1 MALEVTAKGM
11 GSSSGG
17 DEECGCYMEAIEI
30 RRGESPTAEAKQCLQ
45 SCRDQF
51 LETVSIEHET
61 SEGWKYICKDLT
73 SKTPSSRFWSLYWCD
88 TTFCGV
94 WINQTGGLQQD
105 PNVDLIINSCQ
116 DIGFHSVLDP
126 GPPPKDF
133 VCQTNEGGA
142 GLCSPTGVKIN
153 PMSTPSPPVIQEP
166 ISIPST
172 SGSATPLSSPA
183 LSSAATTPSLSTS
196 TATLT
201 TTDDA
206 TLITDPS
213 WLSATP
219 ARPTVAE
226 SFGLNNGT
234 TTSKGGLPMGVNAA
248 ISVCSV
254 TGFIVMVALAFLCLQ
269 RHKKHRSGLDDVR
282 GRSRSRLDNG
292 IAPRGSPTPLIA
304 SSHDSRP
311 LIPPLR
317 LRDRKLLP
325 SILRSGHNQS
335 PSPPLTPL
343 TPAHSHGGGGGGGHS
358 SVMFPSSPI
367 TSPTTNKLVP
377 RYERTPR
384 VHGTTGSL
392 PSLPPPA
399 LFGIHGSG
407 APRSRGSLSSY
418 GAGSTTG
425 PSSLRNEAFSFSG
438 TTSPP
443 PTSPTRPPRPHEGPL
458 EIPDLVKP
466 APFPF
471 GSRMNRSV
479 PSASPQPVSP
489 LSHTSSLAMGGSS
502 ASPMWNPARAVS
514 SPRDERASGDHHVV
528 GEYSGQD
535 RGSWGSWSDNG
546 YGDSYGNGNGN
557 GSGRKVASAIVGNS
571 GHATGALSPVRGAR
585 SISTCAVSPP
595 PRLPLRPMAISTM
608 SSAVSSSGPIG
619 FAVTGGPGRTSN
631 SAAVSTLHEEDGGLF

>member
-1 MALEVTAKGM
+1 MALEVAAKGM
-11 GSSSGG
+11 EGSRV
-17 DEECGCYMEAIEI
+17 DEECGCYVEAIEI
-30 RRGESPTAEAKQCLQ
+30 RAESPRAEAKQCLQ
-45 SCRDQF
+45 SCMDQF
-51 LETVSIEHET
+51 LETVSVDHET
-61 SEGWKYICKDLT
+61 PEGWKYLCKDLT
-73 SKTPSSRFWSLYWCD
+73 STTPSSRFWSLYWCD

-153 PMSTPSPPVIQEP
+153 PVSTPSPPVIQEP

-172 SGSATPLSSPA
+172 SGRATFLSTTAPL
-183 LSSAATTPSLSTS
+183 SLSTS
-196 TATLT
+196 TATST
-201 TTDDA
+201 TTDDVS
-206 TLITDPS
+206 LITDPS

-226 SFGLNNGT
+226 SFGVNNGT
-234 TTSKGGLPMGVNAA
+234 TTSKGGLSMGVKAA

-269 RHKKHRSGLDDVR
+269 RRRKHRSGLDDVR
-282 GRSRSRLDNG
+282 GRPRSRLDKG

-343 TPAHSHGGGGGGGHS
+343 TPAHSHGGGGPS

-377 RYERTPR
+377 RHERKPR
-384 VHGTTGSL
+384 VHGTSGSL

-399 LFGIHGSG
+399 LFGMHGSG
-407 APRSRGSLSSY
+407 APGSRGSLSSY

-425 PSSLRNEAFSFSG
+425 PSSLRNETFSFSG

-471 GSRMNRSV
+471 GSRINRPA
-479 PSASPQPVSP
+479 PSAPLQPVSP
-489 LSHTSSLAMGGSS
+489 LSHSSSLAMGGSS
-502 ASPMWNPARAVS
+502 VSPIWNQAHAIS
-514 SPRDERASGDHHVV
+514 SPRDERDSGDHHAVR
-528 GEYSGQD
+528 EYSGRD
-535 RGSWGSWSDNG
+535 RGSWGSWSD
-546 YGDSYGNGNGN
+546 DSYGNGNGN
-557 GSGRKVASAIVGNS
+557 GSGRKMSSAIVGNF
-571 GHATGALSPVRGAR
+571 GHAAGALSPLRHTR
-585 SISTCAVSPP
+585 SISTGAASPP
-595 PRLPLRPMAISTM
+595 PRLPLRPMVISTM
-608 SSAVSSSGPIG
+608 SSTVSSSGPIG
-619 FAVTGGPGRTSN
+619 FAVTGGPGRTST
-631 SAAVSTLHEEDGGLF
+631 SAAVSRLHDEDGGLF